1 MTAINKIN
9 RILIISGIFLM
20 AVITGCSTVLV
31 QSDYDREINFANF
44 HTFDW
49 RAQSENAG
57 SNAVQRNTL
66 FERRLKKA
74 VDKELTANGFQKQTA
89 ERPDFLIAYSIQ
101 VKDQVNVL
109 SSGYGYGGYGY
120 GGFGHG
126 YGHHGFRYRFGHQGY
141 GRHRFAYRSGYYGG
155 GGLVEVTLV
164 LDFVDPES
172 NNVIWRGLYKDE
184 IGESGIMIMTVDKIT
199 KAVKKI
205 LKEFPP
211 GQMTITDRS
220 FSNTEGEFVSLTTLK
235 QNR

>member
-31 QSDYDREINFANF
+31 QSDYDSEINFANF

-49 RAQSENAG
+49 TAQSENAS

-74 VDKELTANGFQKQTA
+74 VDKELTANGFQKQTE

-101 VKDQVNVL
+101 VEDKVNVL

-120 GGFGHG
+120 GGFGHS
-126 YGHHGFRYRFGHQGY
+126 YGLYGFAYRFGHHGY
-141 GRHRFAYRSGYYGG
+141 GRHRFGYGSGYYGG
-155 GGLVEVTLV
+155 GLYVEVTLV
-164 LDFVDPES
+164 LDFIDPES
-172 NNVIWRGLYKDE
+172 NNVIWHGLYKDE
-184 IGESGIMIMTVDKIT
+184 IDEIGIMIMTEDKIT

-220 FSNTEGEFVSLTTLK
+220 F
-235 QNR
+235 